1 MNFEQFLDSGLKKTF
16 TAIFTDVPLIF
27 FTGKKYPLLFFSL
40 LLTKLKQE
48 KLLQV
53 QRIDL
58 RQMSVSQVI
67 SQFETCFL
75 GTQSTYWLSDISV
88 LDAKSR
94 NQIISYCRMYSGPN
108 RIMLFASDTVFA
120 KFLKKSI
127 TIQVPVAIDQ
137 KLFLALA
144 HLLIDDASVYKTF
157 ALLLFKKYKTISLD
171 TACLV
176 LQYVQ
181 VLGSAQR
188 DFMNEWL
195 DALIVPQ
202 QSLFL
207 LSQYFFARQSTSFFV
222 QWSKLVDAYSPQFWC
237 VFWSEQLWRAYH
249 YVYLTRQGNIST
261 AREAGFRLPF
271 SFLRKD
277 WRTLPLNNIKKAHE
291 RMYEIDFSLKNGGDS
306 GVFDLFYS
314 QFFIE

>member
-1 MNFEQFLDSGLKKTF
+1 M
-16 TAIFTDVPLIF
+16 
-27 FTGKKYPLLFFSL
+27 
-40 LLTKLKQE
+40 
-48 KLLQV
+48 
-53 QRIDL
+53 
-58 RQMSVSQVI
+58 
-67 SQFETCFL
+67 
-75 GTQSTYWLSDISV
+75 
-88 LDAKSR
+88 
-94 NQIISYCRMYSGPN
+94 
-108 RIMLFASDTVFA
+108 
-120 KFLKKSI
+120 
-127 TIQVPVAIDQ
+127 
-137 KLFLALA
+137 
-144 HLLIDDASVYKTF
+144 IDDASVYKTF

-207 LSQYFFARQSTSFFV
+207 LSQYFFARQPTSFFV